1 MEATAVISA
10 IVKLAV
16 ALIPVLFFW
25 MGFVR
30 GKRAGYA
37 KGVKDEIKNSDKK
50 MADLALKLYG
60 SDDTHLGMPDVQ
72 AWGTPPSAGTDT
84 SGVVTSGDKTDI
96 RETDTGAM
104 PDDRGKV

>member
-1 MEATAVISA
+1 MEVTAVISA
-10 IVKLAV
+10 VVKLAV

-60 SDDTHLGMPDVQ
+60 NDDTKFGMPDVQ
-72 AWGTPPSAGTDT
+72 AWGTPPSAGTDP
-84 SGVVTSGDKTDI
+84 SGVVASGDKTDI
-96 RETDTGAM
+96 RETGDGSV
-104 PDDRGKV
+104 PNDSGKG